1 MRQQIQQLIAEG
13 RTEEALTLLAQISS
27 DALLLQ
33 ARFNNGKKQ
42 YNMGLIE
49 FSEWQRTQAQ
59 INYAA
64 LELSNSIKGEIPP
77 GSVLPASVQPDSRP
91 PATNPSN
98 AGATPPETRKSPASK
113 IKVFISYNSDDIAV
127 ARQVRTY
134 LENNNI
140 DVIIDEDDL
149 EAGMSLMGFIE
160 EGIKNSSA
168 VVSIVSEKSLQ
179 SGWVGHESV
188 ASMYAIWLADKK
200 FIPVR
205 LDKAVFDIDFQIAAQ
220 ETLLKEIK
228 ELKTKIG
235 KLEKLGGDARAFRD
249 DLDRMNELK
258 NNLGKIIQQMKNVRM
273 EDIND
278 PNFETGMR
286 RVLDSINKD

>member
-1 MRQQIQQLIAEG
+1 MIAEG
-13 RTEEALTLLAQISS
+13 RTEEALALLAQHSS

-33 ARFNNGKKQ
+33 ARYNNGKKQ

-64 LELSNSIKGEIPP
+64 LELSNSLKN
-77 GSVLPASVQPDSRP
+77 LPAAPPVVEKNPVSNPVAPVGNTPVQR
-91 PATNPSN
+91 
-98 AGATPPETRKSPASK
+98 
-113 IKVFISYNSDDIAV
+113 KVFISYNSDNIAV

-134 LENNNI
+134 LEGNNI

-149 EAGMSLMGFIE
+149 DAGMSLMGFIQE
-160 EGIKNSSA
+160 SIKNSDA
-168 VVSIVSEKSLQ
+168 VVSIVSAKSLQ

-188 ASMYAIWLADKK
+188 ASMYAVWLADKK

-205 LDKAVFDIDFQIAAQ
+205 LDNVVFDIDFQIVAQ
-220 ETLLKEIK
+220 ESLLKEIK
-228 ELKTKIG
+228 ELKAKVV

-249 DLDRMNELK
+249 DLDRMTELK
-258 NNLGKIIQQMKNVRM
+258 NNLGKIIQRLKSVRM

-278 PNFETGMR
+278 PNFETGMHK
-286 RVLDSINKD
+286 VLESINKA